1 MKRKLEVGFLI
12 IFLGK
17 NVFLLVS
24 LFQIFIFKKHW
35 IHFFRVPPQKKKISV
50 LAFQNFLVI
59 STLLM
64 MTKLLNYYQ

>member
-1 MKRKLEVGFLI
+1 MKRKLGVGFLI

-17 NVFLLVS
+17 NAFLLVF

-35 IHFFRVPPQKKKISV
+35 IQFFRVPPQKKKISV